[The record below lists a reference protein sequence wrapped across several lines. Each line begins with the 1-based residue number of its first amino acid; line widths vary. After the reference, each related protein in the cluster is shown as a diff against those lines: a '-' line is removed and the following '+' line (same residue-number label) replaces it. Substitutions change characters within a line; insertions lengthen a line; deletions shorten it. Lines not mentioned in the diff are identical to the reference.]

1 VRKVAATT
9 RHDFVAER
17 RTDEIGSTVT
27 PVLINPYCRGL
38 ALKDPGYEKI
48 PRHWSADPRWR
59 KSVNTGWKLDG
70 SVGLSS
76 EVVMAVRLLV
86 NGCLLGW
93 LAVGPAIAADRAL
106 SVTIYADDQALVQD
120 RRDIEVKGGRQRIEF
135 QDVSAQIRPETVS
148 LTADD
153 ISIVEQN
160 FDFDLLTPSKMM
172 EKAVGHE
179 VTIVRVNP
187 ATGAETREQAEV
199 LATNAGVVLKIGQH
213 IEVLRDDGLPV
224 RVIFDKVPDNLR
236 ARPTLSVTVIGAHAG
251 TRPATLSYL
260 TPGLGWKADYVA
272 LYNEGDSKIDVQGWV
287 TLTNS
292 SGVTYDNA
300 QTLLVA
306 GSPAAADGGGRQPN
320 YYYRQPGPRPTLQQ
334 AGTESGSRERLGDF
348 YLYPLAERT
357 TIANLQTKQV
367 SFLDVQGVPAEHGYE
382 YRNRWLGTADQPQ
395 SAKSIYSFSTS
406 AHAGL
411 GDQLP
416 AGILRFYMRDKR
428 GDPQFIGESS
438 IDHTP
443 MGSTLSLATGDAFDV
458 KVRAV
463 VEKRTRLN
471 TNNSGANNLFANH
484 WQSDMRYELSNA
496 LPRPVTV
503 KLVQEG
509 LWGDSRIITESI
521 KSTRRSADAAEW
533 SVTVPANGNAS
544 VTASFDTRY

>member
-1 VRKVAATT
+1 MHARLLIAGGFLWLGLQSHAA
-9 RHDFVAER
+9 AER
-17 RTDEIGSTVT
+17 S
-27 PVLINPYCRGL
+27 
-38 ALKDPGYEKI
+38 
-48 PRHWSADPRWR
+48 
-59 KSVNTGWKLDG
+59 
-70 SVGLSS
+70 
-76 EVVMAVRLLV
+76 
-86 NGCLLGW
+86 
-93 LAVGPAIAADRAL
+93 L
-106 SVTIYADDQALVQD
+106 SVTIYNDDLALVQD
-120 RRDIEVKGGRQRIEF
+120 RRDIELKGGRQRIEF
-135 QDVSAQIRPETVS
+135 QDVSAQIRPETAS
-148 LTADD
+148 LTAGD

-160 FDFDLLTPSKMM
+160 FDFDLLTPAKLM

-199 LATNAGVVLKIGQH
+199 LATNGGVVLKIGQR

-224 RVIFDKVPDNLR
+224 RVIFDKVPENLR
-236 ARPTLSVTVIGAHAG
+236 ARPTLSVTVIGARAG

-260 TPGLGWKADYVA
+260 TPGLGWRADYVA
-272 LYNEGDSKIDVQGWV
+272 LYDEGDGKIDVQGWV
-287 TLTNS
+287 TLSNS

-306 GSPAAADGGGRQPN
+306 GSPAQVEGGVKQPM
-320 YYYRQPGPRPTLQQ
+320 YYRGPQPRGTLQQ
-334 AGTESGSRERLGDF
+334 AGTESGDRERLGDY

-367 SFLDVQGVPAEHGYE
+367 SFLDVHGVPDEHGYE
-382 YRNRWLGTADQPQ
+382 FRNRWLGTAETPQ

-416 AGILRFYMRDKR
+416 AGILRFYLRDKR

-438 IDHTP
+438 IEHTP

-463 VEKRTRLN
+463 VEKRTRLS
-471 TNNSGANNLFANH
+471 TFD

-496 LPRPVTV
+496 RPQPVTV
-503 KLVQEG
+503 KLLQEG
-509 LWGDSRIITESI
+509 LWGDARISAESQ
-521 KSTRRSADAAEW
+521 KSTRLSAEAAEW
-533 SVTVPANGNAS
+533 TVSVPANGKAT